1 MKATAFDQRFDQG
14 DDVSELL
21 DLSAARRPG
30 YESQTVAIDFPEWML
45 NGLDREARRL
55 GVSRDA
61 LVKVWLAE
69 RLEQLPLTS

>member
-30 YESQTVAIDFPEWML
+30 YESQTVAILVRFHRQYQVQFPDFFVL
-45 NGLDREARRL
+45 LSGLKSWDLL
-55 GVSRDA
+55 GQ
-61 LVKVWLAE
+61 K
-69 RLEQLPLTS
+69 LTR